1 MSSDHEIF
9 KSAPAD
15 NPFSEMCKSSSSSDG
30 PAVSTPPSCSG
41 EMPELANMLFAKI
54 VADICNKHI
63 QGSVESLKKALAAEL
78 EKTERLEETVDK
90 LSKDVAVLTKEGAE
104 REAQINCWSKEVES
118 LHKEF
123 NECEEQVDD
132 FKTEVSDLKQES
144 EENRERVDDLQNE
157 IYGVKA
163 ECEELR
169 TEDAERKVHVKNLQ
183 NKVNLITRV
192 NKLTPPKTPKVP
204 DVTECDEQPVN
215 SRIQAGSQEK
225 EEHDSPLADQIASL
239 HKTLGEHKGLMV
251 HLVELHEELLSHNYL
266 IPKRKVPFH
275 PNYRP
280 VKRDYFDDM

>member
-1 MSSDHEIF
+1 MSSDHKTFEF
-9 KSAPAD
+9 ATAD

-41 EMPELANMLFAKI
+41 EMPELANVLFAKI

-63 QGSVESLKKALAAEL
+63 EGSVESLKKALAAEVK
-78 EKTERLEETVDK
+78 KTERLEETVDK

-104 REAQINCWSKEVES
+104 REAQINCWSKEVKS
-118 LHKEF
+118 LHKEL

-157 IYGVKA
+157 IYG
-163 ECEELR
+163 
-169 TEDAERKVHVKNLQ
+169 VHVKNLQ